1 MFDGEPKKFYTY
13 PAPSKQNMGQVCKC
27 ETETHAERGFGLGAA
42 AGGAEDFEDLAW
54 PARPATAAPRG
65 VPPMLAEAT
74 GAADD
79 LAAEA

>member
-1 MFDGEPKKFYTY
+1 
-13 PAPSKQNMGQVCKC
+13 MGQVCKC
-27 ETETHAERGFGLGAA
+27 ETETHAELGFGFGAA
-42 AGGAEDFEDLAW
+42 AGGAEAFEDLAR
-54 PARPATAAPRG
+54 PTRPATAAPRG